1 MPNNST
7 IIIFCEEC
15 GAKNSIAS
23 SKVSSRKITIKCVY
37 CDEILNIQGF
47 SIAQVSSPHAE
58 KKLNDRVSSP
68 RAEKQFGSQMV
79 LKYRKQT
86 IEINQKHTRATFGRH
101 EDNDIKLDDYRV
113 SRSHAFIQYR
123 NGKYVL
129 CDQSTNGTY
138 ISLKGIKGFILRKG
152 ELLLQRNGVIGLGEI
167 VNLNSPEAIHFTIT
181 F

>member
-7 IIIFCEEC
+7 IIFFCEEC

-23 SKVSSRKITIKCVY
+23 SKISGQKIVIKCVR
-37 CDEILNIQGF
+37 CEEILNLHGS
-47 SIAQVSSPHAE
+47 SIAQVSSPHSE
-58 KKLNDRVSSP
+58 KKLNTQVSIP
-68 RAEKQFGSQMV
+68 LTEKKFRSQMV
-79 LKYRKQT
+79 VKYRKQT
-86 IEINQKHTRATFGRH
+86 IEIDQERTRATFGRH
-101 EDNDIKLDDYRV
+101 EDNDIKLDDNRV

-138 ISLKGIKGFILRKG
+138 ISLKGIKGFILKRD
-152 ELLLQRNGVIGLGEI
+152 ELMLQRNGVIGLGKI
-167 VNLNSPEAIHFTIT
+167 VDLNSPEAIRFTIT

>member
-1 MPNNST
+1 MNNNST
-7 IIIFCEEC
+7 IIFFCEEC

-23 SKVSSRKITIKCVY
+23 RKISGQKIAIKCVR
-37 CDEILNIQGF
+37 CDEILDIQSS
-47 SIAQVSSPHAE
+47 SIAQVASPHAE
-58 KKLNDRVSSP
+58 KK
-68 RAEKQFGSQMV
+68 FGSQLV
-79 LKYRKQT
+79 VKYRQQT
-86 IEINQKHTRATFGRH
+86 IEIDQEHTRATFGRH

-123 NGKYVL
+123 DGKYVL

-138 ISLKGIKGFILRKG
+138 ISLQGIKGFILKKD

-167 VNLNSPEAIHFTIT
+167 VNFNSPEAIRFTIT